1 VIDYRLTFNES
12 GDGSLPHPAE
22 ELAGEA
28 VILLAITGKMADADQ
43 VKIAMLDFGNIAR
56 GIGYMLDGMS
66 EKEKRGG

>member
-1 VIDYRLTFNES
+1 
-12 GDGSLPHPAE
+12 
-22 ELAGEA
+22 
-28 VILLAITGKMADADQ
+28 MADADQ